1 MNNGGIVN
9 LLEKICL
16 VSDLDGDLE
25 NARDKWP
32 KNLFYPALWKRSAL
46 LTQGYISHYFDANS
60 NTARSKGGVYR
71 KRNRELKKPDCVAY
85 PANISEISEILK
97 IANCRRIP
105 IIPFGGGSGVLGAAN
120 SEYGGI
126 VVDMMRMDKFI
137 AIDEMNLTAAFQTG
151 ILGYELERQLNSR
164 GYSLGHF
171 PASIAISTLGGW
183 LATRSSGQCATK
195 YGKIEDMV
203 LGMKVILA
211 SGEVLDLKPKPGHS
225 LGPDLMP
232 LFLGSEGTLGVIAE
246 ATLKIMPLP
255 RFRKFAAF
263 GFSNLFDCLE
273 ACRKT
278 VQSGVR
284 PAVLRIYDPFDCL
297 MNGPK
302 EHNIG
307 EEFGEEKNKRGLSA
321 FGGKLKKFFAG
332 VPNLTNSLISATE
345 KIGIMNFLV
354 VLVFEGNHK
363 AQIDAEYK
371 IAKNIFGYFGGK
383 DKGMKPAK
391 LWLKSRYKLSYEKLK
406 NHFADGIFA
415 DTLDVSVS
423 WSVAGDVY
431 RSVKKAVKNNAL
443 VMAHF
448 SHFSPQNLC
457 IYFTFAGA
465 FSDEFRGSEKHRK
478 VWNAALD
485 ACLKAGG
492 TISHHHGVGLAKKEY
507 AEKQLGA
514 GYIKTLRKFKA
525 ILDPNNILNPG
536 KIF

>member
-1 MNNGGIVN
+1 MENKMKRILP

-32 KNLFYPALWKRSAL
+32 KNLFYRTRTS
-46 LTQGYISHYFDANS
+46 
-60 NTARSKGGVYR
+60 
-71 KRNRELKKPDCVAY
+71 ELKKPDCVAY
-85 PANISEISEILK
+85 PSRISEISEILK

-126 VVDMMRMDKFI
+126 AINMMRMDNLA
-137 AIDEMNLTAAFQTG
+137 AIDEMNLTATFQTG
-151 ILGYELERQLNSR
+151 IFGDELEKRLNER

-203 LGMKVILA
+203 LGMKVVLA

-232 LFLGSEGTLGVIAE
+232 LFLGSEGTLGIIAE

-263 GFSNLFDCLE
+263 GFSDLFDCLE

-278 VQSGVR
+278 VQSGVK

-307 EEFGEEKNKRGLSA
+307 KEFGEEKVKRGLS
-321 FGGKLKKFFAG
+321 FSGVKLKKFFAG
-332 VPNLTNSLISATE
+332 NPNLTNSLISAAE
-345 KIGIMNFLV
+345 KIGAANFLV

-363 AQIDAEYK
+363 ARVEAEHK
-371 IAKNIFGYFGGK
+371 IAKDIFGYFGGK
-383 DKGMKPAK
+383 EKGTKPAE
-391 LWLKSRYKLSYEKLK
+391 LWLKSRYKLSYEKLE
-406 NHFADGIFA
+406 NHFAAGIFA

-423 WSVAGDVY
+423 WSDAANVY
-431 RSVKKAVKNNAL
+431 GKVKKAVKNNSL

-465 FSDEFRGSEKHRK
+465 FYDELRGSEKHQK

-507 AEKQLGA
+507 AEKQLGPE
-514 GYIKTLRKFKA
+514 YLKTLRKFKA

>member
-1 MNNGGIVN
+1 MKDNGGIVK

-16 VSDLDGDLE
+16 VSDLAGDLE

-32 KNLFYPALWKRSAL
+32 KNLFCR
-46 LTQGYISHYFDANS
+46 T
-60 NTARSKGGVYR
+60 R
-71 KRNRELKKPDCVAY
+71 KRELKKPDCVAY
-85 PANISEISEILK
+85 PAKISEISEILK

-105 IIPFGGGSGVLGAAN
+105 VVPFGGGSGVLGAAN

-126 VVDMMRMDKFI
+126 AIDMMRMDKLV
-137 AIDEMNLTAAFQTG
+137 AIDEMNLTAAFQAG
-151 ILGYELERQLNSR
+151 ILGTELEKELNAK
-164 GYSLGHF
+164 GFTLGHF
-171 PASIAISTLGGW
+171 PASIAISSLGGW

-211 SGEVLDLKPKPGHS
+211 SGEVLDLKPKLGHS

-232 LFLGSEGTLGVIAE
+232 IFIGSEGTLGIIAE

-255 RFRKFAAF
+255 RFRKFAAYD
-263 GFSNLFDCLE
+263 FSNLFDCLE

-284 PAVLRIYDPFDCL
+284 PAVMRIYDPFDYL

-302 EHNIG
+302 EHNLG
-307 EEFGEEKNKRGLSA
+307 EEFGEENTERGLKI
-321 FGGKLKKFFAG
+321 KLKKFFAG
-332 VPNLTNSLISATE
+332 NPNMTNSLISAAE
-345 KIGIMNFLV
+345 KIGVANFLV
-354 VLVFEGNHK
+354 ILVFEGNHK
-363 AQIDAEYK
+363 AQVDAEYK
-371 IAKNIFGYFGGK
+371 ITEDIFGYFGGK
-383 DKGMKPAK
+383 DRGMNPAK
-391 LWLKSRYKLSYEKLK
+391 LWLKSRYKLSYAKLE
-406 NHFADGIFA
+406 NYFANGIFA
-415 DTLDVSVS
+415 DTLDISVS
-423 WSVAGDVY
+423 WSGARDVY
-431 RSVKKAVKNNAL
+431 RAVKKAVKNNAL

-457 IYFTFAGA
+457 IYFTFAGT
-465 FSDEFRGSEKHRK
+465 FDGELHGGEKHRK
-478 VWNAALD
+478 VWDAALN

-492 TISHHHGVGLAKKEY
+492 TVSHHHGVGLAKKEY

-514 GYIKTLRKFKA
+514 EYLKTLRKFKA

>member
-1 MNNGGIVN
+1 MKSKIKRLLP
-9 LLEKICL
+9 LLEEICL
-16 VSDLDGDLE
+16 VSDLSGDLE

-32 KNLFYPALWKRSAL
+32 KNLFYR
-46 LTQGYISHYFDANS
+46 T
-60 NTARSKGGVYR
+60 R
-71 KRNRELKKPDCVAY
+71 KNELKKPDCVAY

-126 VVDMMRMDKFI
+126 AIDMMRMDNLV

-151 ILGYELERQLNSR
+151 ILGEELERRLNER

-195 YGKIEDMV
+195 YGKIEDIV
-203 LGMKVILA
+203 LGMKVVLA

-232 LFLGSEGTLGVIAE
+232 LFIGSEGTLGIIAE

-263 GFSNLFDCLE
+263 GFTNLFDCLE

-278 VQSGVR
+278 IQSGVR
-284 PAVLRIYDPFDCL
+284 PAVLRIYDPFDYL

-302 EHNIG
+302 EHSFDS
-307 EEFGEEKNKRGLSA
+307 ETDLEATSPNKKRI
-321 FGGKLKKFFAG
+321 KKFFAG
-332 VPNLTNSLISATE
+332 VPNLTNSLISTAE
-345 KIGIMNFLV
+345 KIGVANFLV

-363 AQIDAEYK
+363 TQVGAEHK
-371 IAKNIFGYFGGK
+371 IAKDIFGYFGGK
-383 DKGMKPAK
+383 DRGMKPAE
-391 LWLKSRYKLSYEKLK
+391 LWLKSRYKLSYEKLE
-406 NHFADGIFA
+406 NHFANGIFA

-423 WSVAGDVY
+423 WSDAADVY

-457 IYFTFAGA
+457 IYFTFAGT
-465 FSDEFRGSEKHRK
+465 FSDESRGSEKHQK

-507 AEKQLGA
+507 AEKQLGPE
-514 GYIKTLRKFKA
+514 YLKTTRKFKA
-525 ILDPNNILNPG
+525 ILDPNDILNPG